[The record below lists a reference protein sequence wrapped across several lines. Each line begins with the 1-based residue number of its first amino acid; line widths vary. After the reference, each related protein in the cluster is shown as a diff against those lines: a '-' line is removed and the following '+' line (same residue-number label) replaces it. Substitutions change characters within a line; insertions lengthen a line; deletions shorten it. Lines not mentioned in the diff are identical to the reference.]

1 MRFMLKFI
9 IPITACLKLSENDL
23 ITPITYPQGVP
34 NRAKNVPPVK
44 PSMG

>member
-1 MRFMLKFI
+1 MSFMLKFI

-23 ITPITYPQGVP
+23 IIPITYPQGVH
-34 NRAKNVPPVK
+34 NHAKNVPPAK